1 MMYLT
6 KYGEVPKRLKGLASN
21 TSRSETAQGFKS
33 LLLRY
38 AKKRQQKDCKI
49 EKAVSFSVN
58 RKSKWIFSASLP
70 DSVQCRRNQCKTEA
84 INERKKKGR
93 KTAAFPKKETAV

>member
-1 MMYLT
+1 MMYFT

-38 AKKRQQKDCKI
+38 AKKRQQKDLKI
-49 EKAVSFSVN
+49 EKAVSFSVS
-58 RKSKWIFSASLP
+58 RK
-70 DSVQCRRNQCKTEA
+70 
-84 INERKKKGR
+84 
-93 KTAAFPKKETAV
+93 

>member
-33 LLLRY
+33 LLLRL
-38 AKKRQQKDCKI
+38 AL
-49 EKAVSFSVN
+49 KASKNN
-58 RKSKWIFSASLP
+58 RKKLKKVVDICEGW
-70 DSVQCRRNQCKTEA
+70 CYYNQVAA
-84 INERKKKGR
+84 IRQRQKL
-93 KTAAFPKKETAV
+93 KETLMNTGFFKN

>member
-38 AKKRQQKDCKI
+38 AKKRQQKD
-49 EKAVSFSVN
+49 
-58 RKSKWIFSASLP
+58 
-70 DSVQCRRNQCKTEA
+70 
-84 INERKKKGR
+84 
-93 KTAAFPKKETAV
+93 